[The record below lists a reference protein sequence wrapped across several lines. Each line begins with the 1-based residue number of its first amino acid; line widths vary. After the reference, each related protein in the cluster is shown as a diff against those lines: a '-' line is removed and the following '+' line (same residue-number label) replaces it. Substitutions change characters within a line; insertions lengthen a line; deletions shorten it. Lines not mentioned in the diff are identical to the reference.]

1 MFFHE
6 PVFWVD
12 AAFVLLCVFVFVKA
26 KPRVKAA
33 LDERINAISKEL
45 DDARDLREQAS
56 RELAEVLFRDKNA
69 EREVEQILLQAKEE
83 VREMSREARLERAES
98 VKRVRRF
105 AEERLAEVEAR
116 WQTRARAS
124 FVATVLG
131 ASEKAL
137 QRSLTE
143 PKVQALLFERALHK
157 LPRNVFGKKGERS
170 EGERGAQTKKNS
182 AKNSVKTRQAGSLR

>member
-1 MFFHE
+1 MFFHD
-6 PVFWVD
+6 PAFWVD

-33 LDERINAISKEL
+33 LDERIKAISKEL

-105 AEERLAEVEAR
+105 AEERLAEVEER
-116 WQTRARAS
+116 WKIRARAS

-137 QRSLTE
+137 QQSLAE

-157 LPRNVFGKKGERS
+157 LPRNVFGKKGESS
-170 EGERGAQTKKNS
+170 ESEERGDSAQ
-182 AKNSVKTRQAGSLR
+182 KTARK